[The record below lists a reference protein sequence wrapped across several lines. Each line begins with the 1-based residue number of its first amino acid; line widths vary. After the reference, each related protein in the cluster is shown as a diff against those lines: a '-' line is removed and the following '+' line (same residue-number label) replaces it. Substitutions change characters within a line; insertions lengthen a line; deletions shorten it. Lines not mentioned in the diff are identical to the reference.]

1 MDNAVLYVTYEN
13 GDNPPIDQ
21 AKYLSIKH
29 SENGTVK
36 QKITLGRS
44 YTYKIT
50 PVNGQKLS
58 ALYFNGVD
66 ITSEIKGNKFTTP
79 VLNDNAT
86 LKVEFKAK

>member
-1 MDNAVLYVTYEN
+1 MLYVTYEN
-13 GDNPPIDQ
+13 GENPPVNQ
-21 AKYLSIKH
+21 TKYLSIKH

-50 PVNGQKLS
+50 PVNGQILS

-66 ITSEIKGNKFTTP
+66 VTSEIKGDKFTTP

-86 LKVEFKAK
+86 LEVEFKAK